1 MSKRQRTTAV
11 SYTSLPVQARAK
23 RPIDKNL
30 VNVNVTVTDSTQT
43 SVDLY
48 SADFPGTMT
57 GLRWTVSAINLLNTN
72 AYRIYWAI
80 VVSGDG
86 VGATT
91 MTTSSAGKFYVP
103 ERNCL
108 AFGCS
113 YIEPRDASRGPAIVN
128 FEGST
133 KTMRK
138 FSNGDKLHFIALSD
152 GTNAV
157 GVTGIVQFFMKT

>member
-30 VNVNVTVTDSTQT
+30 VSIGFIAT
-43 SVDLY
+43 SASQVETELY
-48 SADFPGTMT
+48 SANFPGTLT
-57 GLRWTVSAINLLNTN
+57 GLRWNLSAINLLGTN
-72 AYRIYWAI
+72 AHRIWWAI
-80 VVSGDG
+80 VTSGDG

-91 MTTSSAGKFYVP
+91 ITHTNAGPFYNP

-108 AFGCS
+108 AFGCTYLHPNDS
-113 YIEPRDASRGPAIVN
+113 GNGPAIFN
-128 FEGST
+128 WEGNT

-138 FSNGDKLHFIALSD
+138 FAVNEKLHFIALAD
-152 GTNAV
+152 GV
-157 GVTGIVQFFMKT
+157 DSIGVTGIVQFFMKT